1 MADPFLGEIRAFGFN
16 WPATGWA
23 LCDGSIL
30 QINQHAALASLLGN
44 TFGGD
49 GRTTFALPDL
59 RGRTPMHA
67 NPQQGLMQGNAGGLE
82 QVTLTTAQIPAH
94 AHTVTASGATA
105 ERSSL
110 AATPPS
116 YLGATAGGSSY
127 APAAGATLTSLDP
140 STVKAAGGNAPHQNM
155 QPSLVINF
163 CIATT
168 GIYPTRP

>member
-1 MADPFLGEIRAFGFN
+1 MADPFVGEIRAFGFN

-30 QINQHAALASLLGN
+30 QINQHQALASLLGN
-44 TFGGD
+44 VFGGD
-49 GRTTFALPDL
+49 GKTTFALPDL
-59 RGRTPMHA
+59 RGRTPIHA
-67 NPQQGLMQGNAGGLE
+67 NPQQGLAQGNIGGVE
-82 QVTLTTAQIPAH
+82 QVALTTLQIPAH
-94 AHTVTASGATA
+94 VHSVTAASATA
-105 ERSSL
+105 ERSSIG
-110 AATPPS
+110 ATPPS

-127 APAAGATLTSLDP
+127 APAAGATLTPLDQ
-140 STVKAAGGNAPHQNM
+140 STISTTGNSASHQNM